1 MYDTVNQPNLIQ
13 ISPVLTCILKTL
25 LIYVYTIPFFYL
37 TLREGTDEASEVQ
50 RIQMLPSVQCDVPSE
65 EHMVANRMNQLVLRA
80 LPRNVFLLESE
91 LVQSEIC

>member
-1 MYDTVNQPNLIQ
+1 MKQVR
-13 ISPVLTCILKTL
+13 
-25 LIYVYTIPFFYL
+25 F
-37 TLREGTDEASEVQ
+37 REFRCCPQS
-50 RIQMLPSVQCDVPSE
+50 SDVPSE